1 MSVEATETIVAGDGE
16 ISMGRVSLTNSG
28 EEPSPQN
35 SLTVTLD
42 TTSYEFDVSEFR
54 QCSPL
59 ETDRNKIKC
68 KLPFLSEGAQAQG
81 GNGQPRNSRTFEL
94 RVKPRSPIDPQ
105 TKSIEMKVEVE
116 ACKEA
121 DAHSED
127 ISVAVTHEWSIG
139 VLESEAQ
146 SGNTITWAHGDPLE
160 AGEDKVVELL
170 TKYLEYRVGSYQQ
183 LGPSPC

>member
-1 MSVEATETIVAGDGE
+1 MSVEATETIVAGDAV
-16 ISMGRVSLTNSG
+16 ISVGRVSLTNSG

-183 LGPSPC
+183 LGASPC